1 MIDFMTDAMFR
12 LERAIK
18 EPLRQ
23 AIEQAK
29 NDSPE

>member
-1 MIDFMTDAMFR
+1 MIAFMTDAMRR

-18 EPLRQ
+18 EPLKEAVDQ
-23 AIEQAK
+23 VK